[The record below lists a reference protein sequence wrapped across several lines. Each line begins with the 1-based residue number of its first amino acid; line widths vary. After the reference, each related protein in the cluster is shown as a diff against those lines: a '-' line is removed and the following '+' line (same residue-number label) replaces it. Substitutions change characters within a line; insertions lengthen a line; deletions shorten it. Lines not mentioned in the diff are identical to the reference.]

1 MSAVPAQAI
10 ATTQTRPRG
19 RLLQVLGVAFGFF
32 IVVGNTIGAGIMR
45 NPSEVASRLPTPSA
59 FLLAW
64 IAGGVY
70 AILGVA
76 SLAELGVLFP
86 RSGGLYVFARETY
99 GEYAGFVI
107 GWTDWIST
115 CASAAA
121 MAILIGEYV
130 GDLVG
135 PLSGWDRMLALGAT
149 VTFALLQW
157 RGIRWGDRT
166 QRVTTVIKT
175 LAFALLI
182 IACFAWTPRAG
193 SVVAAATALPPAAP
207 ITIAGV
213 VLAIQA
219 VIYTYDGWTGVLY
232 FSGEVTNP
240 GRDIPRGMFGGVFG
254 VLAIYLLVN
263 GAFLYVLGID
273 GLRGSDFAAGSA
285 AKLIFGARGDAI
297 VHAIMIVSLASS
309 LNAVLLMA
317 SRVIYA
323 MSCDGL
329 FPTAARRVNVGG
341 TPVVTLFVT
350 VLLTLALLASG
361 TFETVTA
368 IAAFYFVLQYVV
380 SFLAVFILRRRD
392 PDAPRP
398 YRAIGYPVTTAI
410 SLVGGVAFLVGVVVM
425 DRRNSLWALGMLA
438 ASLPVYLV
446 VRAARKR

>member
-1 MSAVPAQAI
+1 MSAVPAPAV

-107 GWTDWIST
+107 GWTDWISS

-121 MAILIGEYV
+121 MAILIGEYL
-130 GDLVG
+130 GDLIA
-135 PLSGWDRMLALGAT
+135 PLSGWGTLVAWGAT
-149 VTFALLQW
+149 ITFALLQW
-157 RGIRWGDRT
+157 RGVRWGDRT
-166 QRVTTVIKT
+166 QQVTTVLKT

-182 IACFAWTPRAG
+182 VACFLWAPRAG
-193 SVVAAATALPPAAP
+193 GAAAAALPPAAP

-263 GAFLYVLGID
+263 GAFLHVLGID
-273 GLRGSDFAAGSA
+273 GLRASDFAAGSA
-285 AKLIFGARGDAI
+285 ARLIFGVRGDAI

-309 LNAVLLMA
+309 LNAVLMMG

-350 VLLTLALLASG
+350 VLLTIGLLASG

-438 ASLPVYLV
+438 ASLPVYLG
-446 VRAARKR
+446 VRAARKG